1 MSKSVKIIESVS
13 ISYEGTNVMKNDL
26 KLLSNRAEQFYT
38 NLLALRPVCLADS
51 WALWD
56 ATRDPAFNENLL
68 WRQPTT
74 PPEVFQRIESI
85 LQVVAKNKMGA
96 LSVVCPRTGE
106 WIGLMRFFPTRLP
119 NRETGLELG
128 VWAHPKYWSSEVTRS
143 LVIMATEILVT
154 EGSYRMAIIR
164 NAAANPKARAICL
177 KLGYSKVG
185 ISVAECEDGTP
196 MPIELWKVTA
206 DEWTMSL
213 GLSHL
218 TNAETKAE
226 AELLA
231 A

>member
-1 MSKSVKIIESVS
+1 VKD
-13 ISYEGTNVMKNDL
+13 DL
-26 KLLSNRAEQFYT
+26 KLLSNRAEQYYT
-38 NLLALRPVCLADS
+38 NLLALRPVCLADA

-56 ATRDPAFNENLL
+56 ATRDRAFNEHLL

-74 PPEVFQRIESI
+74 PQEVFRRIESI
-85 LQVVAKNKMGA
+85 LQAVAKNKMGA

-119 NRETGLELG
+119 SGETGLELG
-128 VWAHPKYWSSEVTRS
+128 VWAHPKYWSSEITRS

-164 NAAANPKARAICL
+164 NAVANPKARAICL

-185 ISVAECEDGTP
+185 TSVTECEDGTP
-196 MPIELWKVTA
+196 MPIELWRVTA
-206 DEWTMSL
+206 DEWSMKL
-213 GLSHL
+213 GLSQL
-218 TNAETKAE
+218 ATAEGE

>member
-1 MSKSVKIIESVS
+1 M
-13 ISYEGTNVMKNDL
+13 NDDL
-26 KLLSNRAEQFYT
+26 KLLSDRAEQYYT

-56 ATRDPAFNENLL
+56 ATRDRAFNENLL
-68 WRQPTT
+68 WRQPAT
-74 PPEVFQRIESI
+74 PPEVFQRIELI
-85 LQVVAKNKMGA
+85 LQAVAQNKMGA

-119 NRETGLELG
+119 SGETGLELG
-128 VWAHPKYWSSEVTRS
+128 VWAHPRYWSSEVTRS
-143 LVIMATEILVT
+143 LVVMATEILLT
-154 EGSYRMAIIR
+154 EGSNRIAIIR
-164 NAAANPKARAICL
+164 NAVANPKARAICL

-185 ISVAECEDGTP
+185 ISVTECEDGTP

-213 GLSHL
+213 RLSRL
-218 TNAETKAE
+218 ANVDAE
-226 AELLA
+226 AAAGAGAGLEPELLA

>member
-1 MSKSVKIIESVS
+1 
-13 ISYEGTNVMKNDL
+13 MKNDL
-26 KLLSNRAEQFYT
+26 KLLSNRAERYYT
-38 NLLALRPVCLADS
+38 DLLALRPVSLADS

-56 ATRDPAFNENLL
+56 ATRDRAFNEYLL

-74 PPEVFQRIESI
+74 PSQVFQRIELI
-85 LQVVAKNKMGA
+85 LQAVAKNKMGA
-96 LSVVCPRTGE
+96 LSVICPSTGE

-119 NRETGLELG
+119 SGDTGLELG

-143 LVIMATEILVT
+143 LVIMATEILVA

-196 MPIELWKVTA
+196 MPIELWRVTA
-206 DEWTMSL
+206 DEWTMNLS
-213 GLSHL
+213 LSHL
-218 TNAETKAE
+218 ANVE